1 MNTLLWLL
9 QLLLA
14 AAFVAHGVMFLN
26 PPPDIAVMMNASLPR
41 WFQLLLGVAE
51 VLAGIGLTVPGITR
65 IQPRLVPAAAV
76 GIMIVAVSATIW
88 HLMRGEYSSAATTT
102 LLLVISSFV
111 AFMRSRRLPIVSRG
125 ATA

>member
-26 PPPDIAVMMNASLPR
+26 PPPDIAVKMNASLPR

-51 VLAGIGLTVPGITR
+51 VLAGIGLTVPGMTR
-65 IQPRLVPAAAV
+65 IQPGLVAAAAG
-76 GIMIVAVSATIW
+76 GIMIVAASATIW

-102 LLLVISSFV
+102 LLLAISSFV
-111 AFMRSRRLPIVSRG
+111 AFMRSRRVPILPRG
-125 ATA
+125 GKT

>member
-1 MNTLLWLL
+1 MNKVLWLL

-51 VLAGIGLTVPGITR
+51 VLAGVGLTVPGATR
-65 IQPRLVPAAAV
+65 IQPGLVPAAAV
-76 GIMIVAVSATIW
+76 GIMIVVVSATIW

-102 LLLVISSFV
+102 LLLAISSFV

-125 ATA
+125 RKA

>member
-51 VLAGIGLTVPGITR
+51 VLAGIGLTVPGATR
-65 IQPRLVPAAAV
+65 IQPGLVPAAAG
-76 GIMIVAVSATIW
+76 GIMMVAVSATIW

-111 AFMRSRRLPIVSRG
+111 AFMRWRRLPILPRMQP
-125 ATA
+125 A

>member
-51 VLAGIGLTVPGITR
+51 VLAGIGLTVPGMTR
-65 IQPRLVPAAAV
+65 IQPGLVAAAAG
-76 GIMIVAVSATIW
+76 GIMIVAASATIW

-102 LLLVISSFV
+102 LLLAISSFV
-111 AFMRSRRLPIVSRG
+111 AFMRSRRVPILPRG
-125 ATA
+125 GKT